1 MMDQKDTILATPSRK
16 ITIGGMQKDYE
27 FRCAQKMTLAL
38 FDAGLLSKDEFEQI
52 SSLNTKTFTPFL
64 AELYQ

>member
-1 MMDQKDTILATPSRK
+1 MTEQENMILATKARQ
-16 ITIGGMQKDYE
+16 ITVSSMQKDYE

-38 FDAGLLSKDEFEQI
+38 LDAGLLSKDEFEQL
-52 SSLNTKTFTPFL
+52 SSLNKKTFTPFL

>member
-1 MMDQKDTILATPSRK
+1 MMDQKDTILATPARK

-27 FRCAQKMTLAL
+27 FRCAQKMIWAL
-38 FDAGLLSKDEFEQI
+38 FDAGLLSKDEFEQL
-52 SSLNTKTFTPFL
+52 SSLNKKTFTPFL

>member
-1 MMDQKDTILATPSRK
+1 MTEQENMILATKARQ
-16 ITIGGMQKDYE
+16 ITASSMQKDYE

-38 FDAGLLSKDEFEQI
+38 LDAGLLSKDEFEQI